1 LFKKHMEWPPITRL
15 VVHLPWQHNVI
26 FNENENLAMA
36 ADCVA
41 CQRTTLTTYFVYNA
55 QNVNGRT
62 MVYANFH
69 VDNVW
74 KIQEKVWLAQ

>member
-1 LFKKHMEWPPITRL
+1 
-15 VVHLPWQHNVI
+15 
-26 FNENENLAMA
+26 MA